1 VLARDPDPSVVA
13 LLHDRLGHPHPRV
26 RLHAHRL
33 LRSCETR
40 EAYLEATL
48 RLLADPIDDVRR
60 SAIRTVGHA
69 RFAPAVPALVA
80 LLTDKSA
87 PVRRAAA
94 EALVY
99 LGEPSRGALRRA
111 LAGAR
116 PDRRDVY
123 AQVLERL
130 GTDDA

>member
-1 VLARDPDPSVVA
+1 VLARDPDSRVVA
-13 LLHDRLGHPHPRV
+13 LLHDRLGDAQPRV

-33 LRSCETR
+33 LRGCETR
-40 EAYLEATL
+40 EAYLEATM

-60 SAIRTVGHA
+60 TAIRTVGHA

-80 LLTDKSA
+80 LLTDRS
-87 PVRRAAA
+87 PTVRRAAA
-94 EALVY
+94 EALVA
-99 LGEPSRGALRRA
+99 LGDASRGALRHA

-116 PDRRDVY
+116 PDRRGVY

-130 GTDDA
+130 GTGDA